1 MIGRGEAEVEVRN
14 ENWRDLEFGGQE
26 NNNSLEIVPEV
37 DNEVEEWRTTA
48 IENIVVEFKCSISMW
63 IISSGRKEVLDLL
76 IEIQSINYKVR

>member
-37 DNEVEEWRTTA
+37 DYEVEE
-48 IENIVVEFKCSISMW
+48 
-63 IISSGRKEVLDLL
+63 
-76 IEIQSINYKVR
+76 